1 MTTLEQKLRRVIK
14 SVDCI
19 LQDIETPGESK
30 GDLQQILVSSYT
42 ALNAHMRSQKAERKA
57 QYAALGT
64 FSHVTPRPTPLMLGV
79 PA

>member
-1 MTTLEQKLRRVIK
+1 MTAFEQKLRRVIK
-14 SVDCI
+14 SVDLI
-19 LQDIETPGESK
+19 LEDAGTPVDHK
-30 GDLQQILVSSYT
+30 VDLQQILVSSYT
-42 ALNAHMRSQKAERKA
+42 ALNNHMKAQKAERKA